1 MKTVLA
7 SGSARQVLKELDFDV
22 DGFGNQ
28 KYLTDAE
35 SAAKQILI
43 MLFLRK
49 GDYPSMPDLGI
60 DISRYVR
67 FKNMDMVTGGAL
79 KERITTQ
86 MNQYCPGVQL
96 KDVVVYA
103 TKYKGQPVLIIDFEV
118 EAEKTIS
125 IALTQ
130 ATKKKTINFK
140 VDFTSW

>member
-49 GDYPSMPDLGI
+49 GDYPSMPELGI
-60 DISRYVR
+60 DISKYVR
-67 FKNMDMVTGGAL
+67 FKNMDMVNGGAL
-79 KERITTQ
+79 K
-86 MNQYCPGVQL
+86 
-96 KDVVVYA
+96 
-103 TKYKGQPVLIIDFEV
+103 
-118 EAEKTIS
+118 
-125 IALTQ
+125 
-130 ATKKKTINFK
+130 
-140 VDFTSW
+140 